1 MLLHWYWQILQTTTS
16 DQETFPSVQDG
27 QLDHNVGRMRYQ
39 TMDLLIKMSRLL
51 QHKKLGTTFLVVNF
65 HHVCL
70 VPYFTRSTAPCSAAR
85 IAACFGSDVSGSN
98 ASALCLARQSL

>member
-1 MLLHWYWQILQTTTS
+1 
-16 DQETFPSVQDG
+16 
-27 QLDHNVGRMRYQ
+27 MRYQ

-70 VPYFTRSTAPCSAAR
+70 VRRCLQSACRQVGTEYLLTNVRTRTWAH
-85 IAACFGSDVSGSN
+85 SGVLGFVVISVLTFSGN
-98 ASALCLARQSL
+98 LL

>member
-1 MLLHWYWQILQTTTS
+1 VSLASELALQHAAALVLAFEQILQTTTS
-16 DQETFPSVQDG
+16 DEETIPTVQDG

-70 VPYFTRSTAPCSAAR
+70 VPFFPQ
-85 IAACFGSDVSGSN
+85 D
-98 ASALCLARQSL
+98 